1 MRHQVL
7 GLAYCLSL
15 RDESSLICNSFS
27 FQHFFQMLHQRFRV
41 VLVFLAQNRHLVF
54 LLLVLQERQLFHLVS
69 DLGHLG
75 CDMEMKSCDLADEQ
89 LFHHFVVVVAQQ
101 ILDEQNLD
109 EVLPYFHL
117 LLEHLAVYFLPDVVR
132 RLDLV
137 VLVDEEE
144 LKDFQK
150 DYFQVLHHLDLVV
163 LVDEEGLMVL
173 QKDYFQ
179 LWQQE
184 QLVVLQEV
192 ELAFLLRS
200 L

>member
-1 MRHQVL
+1 M
-7 GLAYCLSL
+7 L
-15 RDESSLICNSFS
+15 R
-27 FQHFFQMLHQRFRV
+27 QHFLA

-54 LLLVLQERQLFHLVS
+54 RHLVLQERQLFHLVS

-89 LFHHFVVVVAQQ
+89 LFHHFAVVVAQQ

-117 LLEHLAVYFLPDVVR
+117 LLEHLAVYFLAVYFLRDVAL

-150 DYFQVLHHLDLVV
+150 DYFQVLHHPDLVV
-163 LVDEEGLMVL
+163 
-173 QKDYFQ
+173 
-179 LWQQE
+179 
-184 QLVVLQEV
+184 
-192 ELAFLLRS
+192 
-200 L
+200 